1 MLQRT
6 SELSDFWKPVSEF
19 EGQESSQQ
27 YSRYLSDFDE
37 LQPLG
42 EQIAHLSG
50 LFYCSLKINQYC
62 LCCIFIRTSF
72 MAENIK
78 THSKCINV
86 MVIYPNFF
94 FEKEGFVNP

>member
-6 SELSDFWKPVSEF
+6 SEISDFWKPVSEF

-42 EQIAHLSG
+42 EQIALYFEGQESFLSA
-50 LFYCSLKINQYC
+50 S
-62 LCCIFIRTSF
+62 
-72 MAENIK
+72 M
-78 THSKCINV
+78 
-86 MVIYPNFF
+86 
-94 FEKEGFVNP
+94 